1 MKIIITLLI
10 FSMTTLIISTYFF
23 FKTSHFKKIEIAKKI
38 ELSAKIVMYLKRACI
53 SPEKFIIVNSIIVL
67 TIVFPFLSSVI
78 SGRMFELKNFLPTYL
93 LSAPFY
99 LLLVIRNN
107 TYKNVIKQELEK
119 TMRISHFLEITGTKE
134 RDVYRHLS
142 HTITGPMNK
151 YLTEITSSYKLRVN
165 QAEIYNQLKSDLSD
179 IHEAVAY
186 ANICL
191 QKINTGVSDRILKN
205 QLKAIKELKQ
215 DQYKMKRHKNRFKLI
230 LMSFVLL
237 LSFLSVVVYPLIKD
251 TLNNLSN
258 ILY

>member
-1 MKIIITLLI
+1 
-10 FSMTTLIISTYFF
+10 MTTLIIATYFF
-23 FKTSHFKKIEIAKKI
+23 IKTSNFKSIEVTKRIKLSDRIKK
-38 ELSAKIVMYLKRACI
+38 YLKRAGV
-53 SPEKFIIVNSIIVL
+53 SPEKFVIVNALIVL
-67 TIVFPFLSSVI
+67 TIVFPVI
-78 SGRMFELKNFLPTYL
+78 SLVLSKQQFDINDFLFTYL
-93 LSAPFY
+93 LAAPFY
-99 LLLVIRNN
+99 LMLAIKNN
-107 TYKNVIKQELEK
+107 NYKNMIKQELEK

-215 DQYKMKRHKNRFKLI
+215 DQYKVKRHKNRLKLI